1 MASSNPPL
9 KLTLNTAMAHQG
21 FLFIPPANGRIVI
34 NFSGTVEGNKTVA
47 MESAGA
53 SAMET
58 TLSRGGDSK
67 WGSQVQVD
75 GVNLATRTICSR
87 DATENQPADG
97 PAATMSASGP
107 AMETPLSRGE
117 SKCDPQVDGN
127 NLATRSKRPRDM
139 TEDQADEPVK
149 RQARGSDAT
158 KNQPADGPAAMMSA
172 TRGDPEGSRLETTG
186 PQYVPATQGELVELP
201 PMPKSLYDELMA
213 SPIDPDSA
221 TEPESSEDERDIRRK
236 FLT

>member
-9 KLTLNTAMAHQG
+9 ELTLNTLMAHQG

-34 NFSGTVEGNKTVA
+34 NFSGTVEGNKMVA

-67 WGSQVQVD
+67 RKSQVQVD

-87 DATENQPADG
+87 DATEIQPADR

-117 SKCDPQVDGN
+117 SKCDPQVDGD
-127 NLATRSKRPRDM
+127 NLATRSKHPRDT
-139 TEDQADEPVK
+139 TEDQADKPMK
-149 RQARGSDAT
+149 HQAKGSDT
-158 KNQPADGPAAMMSA
+158 TEIQPADGPAAMMSA
-172 TRGDPEGSRLETTG
+172 SGPAMKTPLSRGVSKCDEPVKRQARGDPEGSRLETSANPG
-186 PQYVPATQGELVELP
+186 PPQ
-201 PMPKSLYDELMA
+201 
-213 SPIDPDSA
+213 
-221 TEPESSEDERDIRRK
+221 K
-236 FLT
+236 FL

>member
-1 MASSNPPL
+1 MAASNPPL
-9 KLTLNTAMAHQG
+9 ELTLNTASVLQG
-21 FLFIPPANGRIVI
+21 LLLIPPANGRIVI
-34 NFSGTVEGNKTVA
+34 NFSGTVEGSKTVA
-47 MESAGA
+47 MESASA

-58 TLSRGGDSK
+58 TLSRGGDSERE
-67 WGSQVQVD
+67 SQVQDD
-75 GVNLATRTICSR
+75 GVNLATRTLRPR

-117 SKCDPQVDGN
+117 SKYNPQVDGD
-127 NLATRSKRPRDM
+127 NLATCSKRPRDT

-149 RQARGSDAT
+149 RQA
-158 KNQPADGPAAMMSA
+158 
-172 TRGDPEGSRLETTG
+172 RGDPEGSRLETTG

-213 SPIDPDSA
+213 SPIDPDDSA
-221 TEPESSEDERDIRRK
+221 TEPESSEDERDVRKK